1 MRSHRP
7 RTLLPHF
14 LALIC
19 ALALA
24 YASLQP
30 FAPWIAP
37 TPGSPFFLFAP
48 WPPRWTRFD
57 VAANALAYL
66 PFGFF
71 VALMPRR
78 RPAGARLSVA
88 VAAGAALAFA
98 LETLQMFVPPRDAN
112 LIDLFANT
120 AGAGLGGLA
129 ALPFVGD
136 SRARRALATW
146 RERTFVHGA
155 LGDVGLALITVWLVA
170 QVNPGI
176 PLFATMYDAAPPLG
190 PVLPGFTATPDVAAT
205 LVEAAHSA
213 FQLLGVGLVLAV
225 LLRDRRFVGGA
236 VFVLIGAA
244 LLVKGM
250 AATLLLKPAA
260 WEGWLTPGVSTGVAL
275 GALALTA
282 AIWLPRPVQVALAAI
297 ALLSSLLVT
306 LLAPELVL
314 ARAPLTLFNWNY
326 GHLLNFNGLTRSILL
341 AWPVAAS
348 IWLFA
353 LAGRPAWGDPRARL

>member
-1 MRSHRP
+1 VPRRRH

-37 TPGSPFFLFAP
+37 PPDSPFFMFAP

-57 VAANALAYL
+57 LAANMLSYI

-88 VAAGAALAFA
+88 VAAGAALSFA
-98 LETLQMFVPPRDAN
+98 METLQMFMPPRDAN
-112 LIDLFANT
+112 LIDLLGNT

-129 ALPFVGD
+129 ALAFVGD
-136 SRARRALATW
+136 ARARRTLATW
-146 RERTFVHGA
+146 RAHTFVHGA
-155 LGDVGLALITVWLVA
+155 LGDVGLALIAVWIAA

-176 PLFATMYDAAPPLG
+176 PLFATMYETAPVPGAVAAGL
-190 PVLPGFTATPDVAAT
+190 AETPDVAAT
-205 LVEAAHSA
+205 LVEAAHSG
-213 FQLLGVGLVLAV
+213 FQLLGVGLVLAL

-236 VFVLIGAA
+236 VCILIGAA
-244 LLVKGM
+244 LLVKGI
-250 AATLLLKPAA
+250 AATVLLKPSA
-260 WEGWLTPGVSTGVAL
+260 WEGWLTPGVSTGVAA

-282 AIWLPRPVQVALAAI
+282 AIWLPRPMQVALAAI
-297 ALLSSLLVT
+297 ALLSSLLVM
-306 LLAPELVL
+306 LLVPDLVL
-314 ARAPLTLFNWNY
+314 ARAPLTLFNWSY

-341 AWPVAAS
+341 AWPVAAA

-353 LAGRPAWGDPRARL
+353 LAGRPGWGDPGARL

>member
-1 MRSHRP
+1 LTAIDAPVRSHRP

-57 VAANALAYL
+57 VAANVLAYF

-170 QVNPGI
+170 QVNPALDLAG
-176 PLFATMYDAAPPLG
+176 
-190 PVLPGFTATPDVAAT
+190 TP
-205 LVEAAHSA
+205 H
-213 FQLLGVGLVLAV
+213 
-225 LLRDRRFVGGA
+225 RRA
-236 VFVLIGAA
+236 Y
-244 LLVKGM
+244 
-250 AATLLLKPAA
+250 TLLLFGLLN
-260 WEGWLTPGVSTGVAL
+260 WTEVWFRSTGPIGPGEMADM
-275 GALALTA
+275 
-282 AIWLPRPVQVALAAI
+282 IFD
-297 ALLSSLLVT
+297 
-306 LLAPELVL
+306 
-314 ARAPLTLFNWNY
+314 LF
-326 GHLLNFNGLTRSILL
+326 LNGLKAVGPARGLRR
-341 AWPVAAS
+341 
-348 IWLFA
+348 
-353 LAGRPAWGDPRARL
+353 GRA